1 MANRKLPYNW
11 EKVSAGDII
20 SFKYKSKGTGKTRV
34 HSILVLNPSLLRK
47 GQKKTTTQL
56 IGIKLEESNKIQLE
70 ITKKQ
75 IQIFELIGKFITIDK
90 ENNLYKLDID
100 RNMIQNDIKGIKPRA
115 YELLSKGLGVA
126 GQYRTYDYYQAR
138 KSSVYLEPI
147 RIFTK
152 LQEEK
157 LDDKPKQPEKPKQ
170 PKKGGQIERKKRV
183 LGEIDRAED
192 N

>member
-20 SFKYKSKGTGKTRV
+20 SFKYKTKSTGKTKV
-34 HSILVLNPSLLRK
+34 HSILVLNPSLIVK
-47 GQKKTTTQL
+47 GQKKNTTQL

-75 IQIFELIGKFITIDK
+75 IQIFELIGNFITIDEK
-90 ENNLYKLDID
+90 NNLYKLDID

-115 YELLSKGLGVA
+115 YELLSKGLGIS

-138 KSSVYLEPI
+138 RSSVFLEPI
-147 RIFTK
+147 RI
-152 LQEEK
+152 
-157 LDDKPKQPEKPKQ
+157 
-170 PKKGGQIERKKRV
+170 
-183 LGEIDRAED
+183 LGSILS
-192 N
+192 

>member
-20 SFKYKSKGTGKTRV
+20 SFKYKTKSTGKTKV
-34 HSILVLNPSLLRK
+34 HSILVLNPSLIVK
-47 GQKKTTTQL
+47 GQKKNTTQL

-75 IQIFELIGKFITIDK
+75 IQIFELIGKFITIDEK
-90 ENNLYKLDID
+90 NNLYKLDID

-115 YELLSKGLGVA
+115 YELLSKGLGVV

-138 KSSVYLEPI
+138 KSSVFLEPI

-152 LQEEK
+152 LQEKK

-170 PKKGGQIERKKRV
+170 PKKGGQIERKERV
-183 LGEIDRAED
+183 LGKIDEAED

>member
-20 SFKYKSKGTGKTRV
+20 SFKYKTKSTGKTKV
-34 HSILVLNPSLLRK
+34 HSILVLNPSLIVK
-47 GQKKTTTQL
+47 GQKKVSTQL

-75 IQIFELIGKFITIDK
+75 IQIFELIGTFKILDK
-90 ENNLYKLDID
+90 ENNLFKLDIN

-126 GQYRTYDYYQAR
+126 GQYRTYDYYKAR
-138 KSSVYLEPI
+138 KSAVYLEPI
-147 RIFTK
+147 KLFTK
-152 LQEEK
+152 IEEK
-157 LDDKPKQPEKPKQ
+157 EENKPKQPDKPKQ
-170 PKKGGQIERKKRV
+170 PKKGGQIERKKSV
-183 LGEIDRAED
+183 LGKIEEAKDD
-192 N
+192 

>member
-20 SFKYKSKGTGKTRV
+20 SFKYKTKSTGKVKT
-34 HSILVLNPSLLRK
+34 HSILVLNPSLLVK
-47 GQKKTTTQL
+47 GQRKVSTQL
-56 IGIKLEESNKIQLE
+56 IGIKLEESNRIQLE
-70 ITKKQ
+70 ITQKQ
-75 IQIFELIGKFITIDK
+75 IQIFEQIGDFITIDE
-90 ENNLYKLDID
+90 ENNLYKLDIN

-115 YELLSKGLGVA
+115 YDLLKKGLGVA
-126 GQYRTYDYYQAR
+126 GQYRTYDYYKAR
-138 KSSVYLEPI
+138 KSAVFLEPI

-152 LQEEK
+152 LQEKK

-170 PKKGGQIERKKRV
+170 PKKGGQIERKERV
-183 LGEIDRAED
+183 LGKIDEAEV

>member
-1 MANRKLPYNW
+1 MANRKQPYNW

-20 SFKYKSKGTGKTRV
+20 SFKYKTKSTGKTRV

-75 IQIFELIGKFITIDK
+75 IQIFELIGKFITIDEK
-90 ENNLYKLDID
+90 NNLFKLNID
-100 RNMIQNDIKGIKPRA
+100 RNMIQNDTKGIKPRA
-115 YELLSKGLGVA
+115 YDLLKKGLGVQ
-126 GQYRTYDYYQAR
+126 GQYRTYDYYKAR
-138 KSSVYLEPI
+138 KSAVYLEPI

-152 LQEEK
+152 LNEDK
-157 LDDKPKQPEKPKQ
+157 L
-170 PKKGGQIERKKRV
+170 
-183 LGEIDRAED
+183 
-192 N
+192 

>member
-20 SFKYKSKGTGKTRV
+20 SFKYKTKRTGKIKV
-34 HSILVLNPSLLRK
+34 HSILVLNPSLIVK
-47 GQKKTTTQL
+47 GQKKNTTQL

-70 ITKKQ
+70 ITQKQ
-75 IQIFELIGKFITIDK
+75 IQIFEQIGNFITIDEK
-90 ENNLYKLDID
+90 NNLYKLDID
-100 RNMIQNDIKGIKPRA
+100 KTMIQNDIKGIKPRA
-115 YELLSKGLGVA
+115 YDLLKKGLGVA

-138 KSSVYLEPI
+138 KSSVFLEPI

-152 LQEEK
+152 LQEKK

-183 LGEIDRAED
+183 LGKIEEAED

>member
-20 SFKYKSKGTGKTRV
+20 SFKYKTKSTGKTKV
-34 HSILVLNPSLLRK
+34 HSILVLNPSLIVK
-47 GQKKTTTQL
+47 GQKKVTTKL

-115 YELLSKGLGVA
+115 YNLLKKGLGVA
-126 GQYRTYDYYQAR
+126 GQYRTYDYYKAR
-138 KSSVYLEPI
+138 KSAVFLEPI
-147 RIFTK
+147 RVFTNVRGT
-152 LQEEK
+152 QDE
-157 LDDKPKQPEKPKQ
+157 
-170 PKKGGQIERKKRV
+170 
-183 LGEIDRAED
+183 